1 MSQIS
6 DKRLA
11 EVGTL
16 APNTRAEQVAVVSHA
31 LQLDAEQSWA
41 PGELGDVLDSL
52 FAPVGRWRTD
62 SGRLSTSKGRRRG

>member
-6 DKRLA
+6 DKTFA

-31 LQLDAEQSWA
+31 MQLDREQGWG
-41 PGELGDVLDSL
+41 PGEFELVMDSL

-62 SGRLSTSKGRRRG
+62 SGRLTESKARRRG